1 MQKNTFSAPLYAV
14 SDIKISYLGPEGSY
28 SSVAMQNLR
37 PHEKMQGLPCKS
49 FYAAVQAVLNG
60 EAEYAVLPVEN
71 TLQGAVTQ
79 NLDLLYANPDLY
91 AVREYVLKIEH
102 RLIAKEGT
110 RLSDIRRVYSHE
122 QAILQCGKFLAR
134 ELPQAE
140 IVYTDS
146 TMQSVSCIRSA
157 EEAGIVGAHVR
168 EKGLGFLSDNIAD
181 EPKNFT
187 HFLLVAKGKAS
198 LPPHSTYVYFA
209 ATCPHEPGALLK
221 MLQILAV
228 YDLNMTKI
236 ESRPIKNSPGE
247 YCFFIEFKGDVA
259 DKNVCFAL
267 NRLAEYTKNFKL
279 LGCY

>member
-1 MQKNTFSAPLYAV
+1 MGKSFSVPLQAAG
-14 SDIKISYLGPEGSY
+14 DIKISYLGPEGSY
-28 SSVAMQNLR
+28 SSVAMRRLC
-37 PHEKMQGLPCKS
+37 PLEGMQGLPCKS
-49 FYAAVQAVLNG
+49 FYAAAQALLSG
-60 EAEYAVLPVEN
+60 EAAYAVLPVEN

-79 NLDLLYANPDLY
+79 NLDLLYANPELY

-102 RLIAKEGT
+102 RLIAREGA

-134 ELPQAE
+134 YLPQAE

-146 TMQSVSCIRSA
+146 TMQSVSCIRGMD
-157 EEAGIVGAHVR
+157 EAGIVGSHVR
-168 EKGLGFLSDNIAD
+168 AEGFAFIGENIAD
-181 EPKNFT
+181 EQKNFT
-187 HFLLVAKGKAS
+187 HFLLVAKGKEQ
-198 LPPHSTYVYFA
+198 LPAHSEYVYFA

-247 YCFFIEFKGDVA
+247 YCFFIEFKGDIA
-259 DKNVCFAL
+259 DKNVRFAL
-267 NRLAEYTKNFKL
+267 DRLAEYTKNFKL